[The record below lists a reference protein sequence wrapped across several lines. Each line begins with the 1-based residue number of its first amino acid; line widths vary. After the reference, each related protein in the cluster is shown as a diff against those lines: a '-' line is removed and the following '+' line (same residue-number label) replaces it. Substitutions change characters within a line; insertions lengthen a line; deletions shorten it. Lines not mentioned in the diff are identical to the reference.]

1 MGRTQIIQ
9 WILEDFGVKI
19 LKVPSPTIIELIP
32 KTHDKIYSKTK
43 DGYLKHEYN
52 RMQHK

>member
-19 LKVPSPTIIELIP
+19 IKIPSPTIIELMP
-32 KTHDKIYSKTK
+32 KTHDEIYSKTK